1 MFQVVKSVIS
11 GVFDVFASGRHG
23 RKHCAGGNHA
33 RSIGEATPQSACS
46 AGRRSRSAT
55 LSTTGGA
62 RGQGGFWVGLG
73 EHDCRF
79 QIGYFKMIK
88 VLFRGKCSAGTPDG
102 ADTGRNGR
110 EAALDM
116 TTPHPQSLS
125 PLRGEGSQWRRDP
138 HLGRFGYERNR
149 L

>member
-1 MFQVVKSVIS
+1 MCFLRLKHWDGSGWGKLVRWDVNSGAHGVARPTAQGLACGREVS

-88 VLFRGKCSAGTPDG
+88 ALFLGFLMGFG
-102 ADTGRNGR
+102 LG
-110 EAALDM
+110 M
-116 TTPHPQSLS
+116 TND
-125 PLRGEGSQWRRDP
+125 EG
-138 HLGRFGYERNR
+138 
-149 L
+149 